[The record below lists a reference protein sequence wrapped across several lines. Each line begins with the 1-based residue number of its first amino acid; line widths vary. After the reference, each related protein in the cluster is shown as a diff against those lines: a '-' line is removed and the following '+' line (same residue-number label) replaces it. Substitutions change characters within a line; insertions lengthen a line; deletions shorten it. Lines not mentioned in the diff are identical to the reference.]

1 MAKIR
6 KYETPS
12 NISLKTR
19 QDSDPVETEN
29 PAPITSAT
37 LQFIDGRSVV
47 NLPALTRLEA
57 KDTDELSNQMSG
69 LSDFQNLHTVLARRS
84 ANHPS
89 RFGMVAKPFPSGHI
103 GLKPITADEA
113 AGGGGSGNFWSQNSF
128 SALELNLEL
137 LPVELSDD
145 NHGWFAPD
153 ADLSSFGTMYLV
165 PTGNLDTDSWRAR
178 DQIETFGW
186 ALAQVGIE
194 GHLGL
199 VEWNDASGV
208 ETLAK
213 RALSDDVELVTT
225 MRALEDSVGVS
236 DGLKRHRYRQALRDA
251 REHFPSLSLRPRLVP
266 GIVEETLRDHAMEEF
281 RSYSREEGVVSGMV
295 TLDDYAVY
303 GWRNQ
308 PKAIAAG
315 YVLEFKDRPSERKF
329 IAFSTDL
336 ASRLSARKLGTLAVL
351 PGDLKRV
358 WVTRDVELTNRFS
371 NVFGAS
377 EDEQLIPFSA
387 WLEARTGVGA

>member
-6 KYETPS
+6 KYDIPTS
-12 NISLKTR
+12 ISLKIR
-19 QDSDPVETEN
+19 QDVEFTSDEITP
-29 PAPITSAT
+29 PIASAT
-37 LQFIDGRSVV
+37 LQFIEGQSVV
-47 NLPALTRLEA
+47 NVPAMTRLDA
-57 KDTDELSNQMSG
+57 KGTDSLSSQMSSI
-69 LSDFQNLHTVLARRS
+69 SDFQNLHTVLSRRA

-89 RFGMVAKPFPSGHI
+89 RFGLVAKPLPGGHI
-103 GLKPITADEA
+103 GLKPVPADEA
-113 AGGGGSGNFWSQNSF
+113 AGGNRSNNFWSRNSF
-128 SALELNLEL
+128 SAPELNLEL
-137 LPVELSDD
+137 LPTELSDD
-145 NHGWFAPD
+145 NHGWFAPE
-153 ADLSSFGTMYLV
+153 ADLTSFGVMYLV

-178 DQIETFGW
+178 DQIQTFGW

-213 RALSDDVELVTT
+213 RALSDDVEIVTT
-225 MRALEDSVGVS
+225 MRALEDSAGVS

-251 REHFPSLSLRPRLVP
+251 REHFPSVSLRPRLVP
-266 GIVEETLRDHAMEEF
+266 GIVEETLREHALEEF
-281 RSYSREEGVVSGMV
+281 HTYNRAEGVVHGMV
-295 TLDDYAVY
+295 TLDDYAVF

-315 YVLEFKDRPSERKF
+315 YVLEFKDLPTEAKF

-336 ASRLSARKLGTLAVL
+336 ASRLAARKLGTVAVL

-358 WVTRDVELTNRFS
+358 WVTRDLELTKRFA
-371 NVFGAS
+371 NVFGAA
-377 EDEQLIPFSA
+377 EEAPFVTFAA